1 MPAELILSQA
11 ATDTALHD
19 RRKQLAAAR
28 LRLAEREAELARLRA
43 QLHAFES
50 RYFRQVGTLY
60 AELDDL
66 EARIAEREVALYD
79 SDAARA
85 RAAEARER
93 AEQTRQAA
101 CSEEAATDPVDPPA
115 TLKALFREAVKR
127 IHPDRAVDPAEE
139 AYFTL
144 LMARANHAYR
154 RGDAEVLQRLLDDHL
169 ALDLT
174 DDGADAQLQRVGR
187 QLQQVQRDL
196 ATLDAEFDTLV
207 TGDIG
212 QLHRDA
218 ETAAREH
225 RDLLAELATTVR
237 TGIADAERR
246 FDFIDR
252 QIAAH
257 GR

>member
-11 ATDTALHD
+11 ATDTALHT
-19 RRKQLAAAR
+19 RRQQLAAAR

-43 QLHAFES
+43 QLQAFES

-93 AEQTRQAA
+93 AEQTRHAA
-101 CSEEAATDPVDPPA
+101 FSEEALPDPVDPPA
-115 TLKALFREAVKR
+115 TLKALFREVVKR
-127 IHPDRAVDPAEE
+127 IHPDRAVDTAEE

-144 LMARANHAYR
+144 LMARANHAYH

-169 ALDLT
+169 VLDLA
-174 DDGADAQLQRVGR
+174 DDGADAHLQRVGR
-187 QLQQVQRDL
+187 QLQQVQRDV

-218 ETAAREH
+218 EDAAREH

-237 TGIADAERR
+237 AGIADAERR
-246 FDFIDR
+246 FEFIDR